1 MSTRTK
7 KPKKIDMIIEESEE
21 SPEPVNNVLFTIQ
34 KELGDLQELSTSSTV
49 NMSDIL
55 NLHNSINTKIDQL
68 VTRVEKLKND
78 FSNVK
83 HKPLKEIDSVTYQK
97 CMDEIN
103 SLSGELDVDT
113 DIEELIKS
121 YKTALYKINLCENF
135 LKSKQMNLIYCDNDQ
150 NNNDQN

>member
-1 MSTRTK
+1 MSTKQK
-7 KPKKIDMIIEESEE
+7 KPKKIDMIIEESDQP
-21 SPEPVNNVLFTIQ
+21 PEPVNNVLFAIH
-34 KELGDLQELSTSSTV
+34 KELGDLQALSTSSTV

-55 NLHNSINTKIDQL
+55 NLHNSINAKIEQL
-68 VTRVEKLKND
+68 VTRVDKLKND

-103 SLSGELDVDT
+103 SLSGELDADT

-135 LKSKQMNLIYCDNDQ
+135 LKSKQMNVVYCDNNQ
-150 NNNDQN
+150 NEED

>member
-1 MSTRTK
+1 MSTKQK
-7 KPKKIDMIIEESEE
+7 KPKKIDMIIEESDQP
-21 SPEPVNNVLFTIQ
+21 PEPVNNVLCTIH
-34 KELGDLQELSTSSTV
+34 KELGDLQALSTSSTV

-55 NLHNSINTKIDQL
+55 NLHNSINAKIEQL
-68 VTRVEKLKND
+68 VTRVDKLKND

-103 SLSGELDVDT
+103 SLSGELDADT

-135 LKSKQMNLIYCDNDQ
+135 LKSKQMNVVYCDNNQ
-150 NNNDQN
+150 NEED